1 MENAL
6 GYIVGVMENVLGYT
20 VGVWFVASV
29 WLTGAAVVAW
39 LAWGV
44 SRMVRSR

>member
-29 WLTGAAVVAW
+29 WLTGAAIVAW
-39 LAWGV
+39 LAWAFTRLVKGK
-44 SRMVRSR
+44 